1 VGVLKKILIG
11 SSIGA
16 VIIGAVTY
24 VGRLKRTS
32 VQLES
37 VASSMVHSIKLD
49 GLVIRVDV
57 QLKNPTSTSL
67 KIAFPFVKLFFK
79 GKLIGTSK
87 VVNQTISIPANG
99 EAKVSGMMISIS
111 PTGLMSAASGLF
123 SLLTKRQSAE
133 LEVKTITTIDLGWKK
148 IPYEKSD
155 KSQLKSKA
163 K

>member
-11 SSIGA
+11 GSIGA
-16 VIIGAVTY
+16 AIIGAVTY

-32 VQLES
+32 AQLES

-49 GLVIRVDV
+49 GLIIRVDV

-67 KIAFPFVKLFFK
+67 KIVFPFVKLFFN

-87 VVNQTISIPANG
+87 VVSQIISIPANG
-99 EAKVSGMMISIS
+99 EAKVNGIMISIP
-111 PTGLMSAASGLF
+111 PTGLMSVASGLF
-123 SLLTKRQSAE
+123 SLLTKKQAAE
-133 LEVKTITTIDLGWKK
+133 VVIKTITTIDLGWKK

-155 KSQLKSKA
+155 KSQLKPKA